1 MAHSAMGRLLSGQRT
16 LDSLRQSVSSLTQT
30 RAMGTTSKVLPF
42 KPTQVEELN
51 QALHRFREELFIPFS
66 LPGPQRK
73 TMFKQSNAQRLLD
86 EPITVDIS
94 ENEQYTLKP
103 LNKGEMPKRKDAVK
117 VLDLMERNNTWEN
130 LFPFTV
136 GLETANRNFKP
147 EQWERIIA
155 ALGKNDKLH
164 LAISCAR
171 YAKRT
176 GLRLNNMDVVR
187 RLFFEIHRTA
197 QMADFEDKTTT
208 NALSLAH
215 QAVNLMEQNPEHAVK
230 DASRDPK
237 RQPFVIGT
245 LLELAASRALLE
257 LNTVQGTEQVLMYA
271 RRLLACWP
279 LGKFKFDPEHQDPQS
294 MDTRLMEEVIVWNGL
309 NMAIKVPGVAPAKDV
324 YAQVKQRKQDIEG
337 LIKKRLGS
345 LSREEAE
352 KKSLPGYRQ
361 AVVFFKDSLPKPEAG
376 KAETPKAEASE
387 P

>member
-1 MAHSAMGRLLSGQRT
+1 
-16 LDSLRQSVSSLTQT
+16 
-30 RAMGTTSKVLPF
+30 
-42 KPTQVEELN
+42 
-51 QALHRFREELFIPFS
+51 
-66 LPGPQRK
+66 
-73 TMFKQSNAQRLLD
+73 MFKQSNAQRLLD
-86 EPITVDIS
+86 EPITVEIN
-94 ENEQYTLKP
+94 ENEHYTLKP

-147 EQWERIIA
+147 DQWERIIA
-155 ALGKNDKLH
+155 ALGKHDKLH

-176 GLRLNNMDVVR
+176 GLRLNDMDVVR
-187 RLFFEIHRTA
+187 RLFFEIHCTA
-197 QMADFEDKTTT
+197 QMADFEDKKTT

-237 RQPFVIGT
+237 RQPFVIGL
-245 LLELAASRALLE
+245 LLELAASRAMLD
-257 LNTVQGTEQVLMYA
+257 LNAVGGTEQVLTYA

-279 LGKFKFDPEHQDPQS
+279 LGKFTFDPEHQDPQS
-294 MDTRLMEEVIVWNGL
+294 IDTRLMEEIIVWNGL
-309 NMAIKVPGVAPAKDV
+309 NMAVKVPGVAPAKDV
-324 YAQVKQRKQDIEG
+324 YAQLKQRKQDIEV

-361 AVVFFKDSLPKPEAG
+361 AVVLFKDSLPKPKAPKETPTQPEAG
-376 KAETPKAEASE
+376 KVETPKAEASDS
-387 P
+387 

>member
-1 MAHSAMGRLLSGQRT
+1 
-16 LDSLRQSVSSLTQT
+16 
-30 RAMGTTSKVLPF
+30 
-42 KPTQVEELN
+42 
-51 QALHRFREELFIPFS
+51 
-66 LPGPQRK
+66 
-73 TMFKQSNAQRLLD
+73 MFKQSNAQRLLD

-147 EQWERIIA
+147 DQWERIIA
-155 ALGKNDKLH
+155 ALGKDDKLH

-176 GLRLNNMDVVR
+176 GLRLNDMDVVR

-215 QAVNLMEQNPEHAVK
+215 QAVNLMEQNPEHEVK
-230 DASRDPK
+230 DALRDPK

-245 LLELAASRALLE
+245 LLELAASRAG
-257 LNTVQGTEQVLMYA
+257 GTEQVLMYA

-279 LGKFKFDPEHQDPQS
+279 LGKFTFDPEHQDPQS
-294 MDTRLMEEVIVWNGL
+294 IDTRLMEEIIVWNGL

-324 YAQVKQRKQDIEG
+324 YPQLKQRKQDIEA

-352 KKSLPGYRQ
+352 KKSLSGYRQ
-361 AVVFFKDSLPKPEAG
+361 AVVFFKDFLPKPKAPMETFTQPEAG
-376 KAETPKAEASE
+376 KVETHKAEARGS
-387 P
+387 